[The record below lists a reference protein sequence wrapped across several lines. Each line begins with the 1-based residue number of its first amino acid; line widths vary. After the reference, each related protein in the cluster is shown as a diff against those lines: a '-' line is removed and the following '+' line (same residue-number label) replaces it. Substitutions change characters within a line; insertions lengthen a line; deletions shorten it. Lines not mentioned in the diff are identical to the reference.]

1 MGGVAPCGGRLSGWA
16 ARPRINEP
24 LGPRPCVSLR
34 PMRLFVV
41 CLAVI
46 LAAAE
51 ARAQTPPADSGQ
63 TAVSL
68 PATMCKLQVP
78 APAKLPPAGTGPY
91 TYIIIPCFEKQGGIP
106 VVDAQ

>member
-1 MGGVAPCGGRLSGWA
+1 
-16 ARPRINEP
+16 
-24 LGPRPCVSLR
+24 
-34 PMRLFVV
+34 MRLFVV

-46 LAAAE
+46 LAAVE

-63 TAVSL
+63 AAVPL
-68 PATMCKLQVP
+68 PATMCNLQVP

-106 VVDAQ
+106 VVDAQTYLLYMETVNRRSRPSSE